1 MNFRYANENDYNFIQ
16 DNDIH
21 FAQGLISMKIKNN
34 EIILIE
40 QYGITVGWL
49 RFGYFWDNIPF
60 MNMLWINEE
69 YRSKGF
75 GKEITLFWEN
85 EMKNKNFRMAMTST
99 LSNEDAQ
106 HFYRKL
112 GYKDVG
118 GLLLENEPLEVM
130 LIKNLS

>member
-1 MNFRYANENDYNFIQ
+1 MNFRYANENNYNFIQ
-16 DNDIH
+16 ENDMH
-21 FAQGLISMKIKNN
+21 LAQGLISMKIKNG
-34 EIILIE
+34 EIIIIE
-40 QYGITVGWL
+40 EEGFNIGWL

-60 MNMLWINEE
+60 VNMLWINEE
-69 YRSKGF
+69 YRGKGI

-85 EMKNKNFRMAMTST
+85 EMKNQNFKMVMTST
-99 LSNEDAQ
+99 LSNEAAQ

-118 GLLLENEPLEVM
+118 GLLLEKEPLELL

>member
-1 MNFRYANENDYNFIQ
+1 MNFRYANENDYNYIQ
-16 DNDIH
+16 ENDIYL
-21 FAQGLISMKIKNN
+21 AQGLISMKIKNN

-40 QYGITVGWL
+40 QEKITVGWL

-69 YRSKGF
+69 YRSKGI

-85 EMKNKNFRMAMTST
+85 EMKNKNFRMVMTST

-118 GLLLENEPLEVM
+118 GLLLENEPLEIL